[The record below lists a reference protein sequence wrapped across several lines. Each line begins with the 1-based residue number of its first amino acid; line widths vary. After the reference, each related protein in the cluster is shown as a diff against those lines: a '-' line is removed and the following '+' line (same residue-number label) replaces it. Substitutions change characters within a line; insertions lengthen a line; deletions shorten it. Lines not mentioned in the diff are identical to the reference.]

1 MATKKAKPKTTSRRK
16 LTEFQWDERR
26 NLAAQ
31 LVAEGQKTDDQIAE
45 QCGVSRAAFA
55 KWKVVPEF
63 KARVEQIVAESAEAL
78 KGAGIRDKENRLNNL
93 QRRIDKMHALIDA
106 RAAKMAETKEIEG
119 GETGLL
125 VRDYKGKMAFND
137 DGKLEMQAVY
147 KFDAALMRELREH
160 EKQAAIELAQ
170 WTEKHEHKVEAVTQ
184 ITTIEAVKPDGA
196 D

>member
-1 MATKKAKPKTTSRRK
+1 MATKKAKPKAGQK
-16 LTEFQWDERR
+16 LAKFKWDERR

-31 LVAEGQKTDDQIAE
+31 LVAEGRKTNEEIAKE
-45 QCGVSRAAFA
+45 CGVARQTFDLWNAN
-55 KWKVVPEF
+55 PEF
-63 KARVEQIVAESAEAL
+63 KARVAQIVTESAEAL
-78 KGAGIRDKENRLNNL
+78 KGQGIRDKDNRLNNL

-106 RAAKMAETKEIEG
+106 RAAKMAETEEIEG

-125 VRDYKGKMAFND
+125 VRDYKGQAAYNEN
-137 DGKLEMQAVY
+137 GKLEMKAVY

-160 EKQAAIELAQ
+160 EKQAAIESCQ

-184 ITTIEAVKPDGA
+184 ITTIEAVKPDGV